1 MPIVQSR
8 RVQPLFTFFHT
19 LCVLIALL
27 LFGCQ
32 SIPGKKRRGLQQGQQ
47 QHPNMA
53 PAQLPVGTIHMV
65 DPQGKYVLIQS
76 SRFLPVEP
84 GASITTVS
92 VDGIETSELKVS
104 PARKGQFLT
113 ADIMSGRP
121 GVGDRAVMVHLPKV
135 PSPEVDPNT
144 PNTGG
149 STDNEIQVL
158 E

>member
-1 MPIVQSR
+1 
-8 RVQPLFTFFHT
+8 
-19 LCVLIALL
+19 
-27 LFGCQ
+27 
-32 SIPGKKRRGLQQGQQ
+32 
-47 QHPNMA
+47 MA

-92 VDGIETSELKVS
+92 FDGIETSELKVS

-135 PSPEVDPNT
+135 PSSEVDPNT